1 MFNPNKKKDD
11 IFLTTEKKPVS
22 DSSIIGSS
30 LYISGE
36 IRGNEDLVIT
46 GRHKGKIDLKDNT
59 LIVKRNAKVQGDIY
73 IKNIDVQG
81 KIEGTIYASGK
92 VDVRNG
98 AKITGDIFAFRISIE
113 EGAQYKG
120 SVKMSEPP
128 K

>member
-1 MFNPNKKKDD
+1 MLNPDKKKDD
-11 IFLTTEKKPVS
+11 IFSKTENKPVS
-22 DSSIIGSS
+22 DFSLIGSS

-36 IRGNEDLVIT
+36 IRGNEDLVIV

-59 LIVKRNAKVQGDIY
+59 LIVKRNAKVQGNIY
-73 IKNIDVQG
+73 VENIDVQG

-98 AKITGDIFAFRISIE
+98 AKITGDIFASRISIE

>member
-1 MFNPNKKKDD
+1 MLSPDKKKDD
-11 IFLTTEKKPVS
+11 IFSTTEEKPES
-22 DSSIIGSS
+22 DSSLIGSS

-46 GRHKGKIDLKDNT
+46 GRHKGKINLKDNT
-59 LIVKRNAKVQGDIY
+59 LIVKKNGKIQGNIY
-73 IKNIDVQG
+73 VENIDVQG

-92 VDVRNG
+92 VDIRNG
-98 AKITGDIFAFRISIE
+98 AKITGDIFASCISIE
-113 EGAQYKG
+113 DGAQYKG